1 MPAPDP
7 LSAKTTS
14 RTIRPP
20 VYLESFC
27 GGIGLSLTQD
37 AATSTKPRPEPMPLT
52 KGLTVRQVLA
62 NERGSG
68 GSTLR
73 LLFAGV
79 GDARHVYRT
88 LADVAG
94 QLAELDASR
103 EHSTEE
109 LTVNLVVN
117 DHTPEILARS
127 WVMLSLMYEL
137 GLAEHTLKTAQLDA
151 DAKAGREG
159 DAAASDGKSSDSVAR
174 AHSRV
179 DLLRAVL
186 FETYLSPIAT
196 PLVDRVV
203 KKTMQDHP
211 IDGESPWGGRCGDGM
226 TTDALTATF
235 EDWRTNPLNV
245 TPEDMHAYVEVD
257 GRDYDPVG
265 GLSRMSDN
273 DNAQKQKALEETIV
287 KAAAWPIDQL
297 RTLLTQANVTFSA
310 SDDHGSLLEKATP
323 VFASAMNVDQSRDP
337 TEEHM
342 LYGPILL
349 DVNDTAYWE
358 AAQCYKYYRMLSYPE
373 WPDDIEEQVIGKKWS
388 DTAGLFVRHVLP
400 HMKPN
405 VTFIHR
411 EFRDAQ
417 RCGKKQSGN
426 PFTVMLDL
434 LGGRAQLER
443 EYETRPKPFLNPDPS
458 VATEATHKALYQT
471 LGPLFGAAG
480 SAIFRLASAGGLDV
494 QFFSGDMCGVGHQLQ
509 RAAEESPEPHGRSQF
524 SAIFCSNVPDY
535 TGMLPMFLSFAPLL
549 EPQGLLLHNC
559 LLNCSVWSS
568 MDEYLH
574 ATTRIPRC
582 DLTPNLLGVEF
593 ITGGIWAGEQ
603 ICWQPS
609 VTDKGPDSAK
619 MLMEWLHDLFLAIV
633 MPPKR
638 AADQYI
644 VEACPLTLDSFF
656 RLLDHLHRSG
666 RVPTHW
672 IAEALQ
678 PLLGS
683 SITTRAQAPIRSP
696 TPPAKSPLLDLRRKA
711 EVVDLRPFHTELVRL
726 WGLWS
731 DRLGLAVPT
740 ATVCPSSSG
749 TATMSTVLAKSP
761 GTGAA
766 TPMGMFRGE
775 RQLNC
780 LPVCA
785 CAIVTHPSESVL
797 RNLCAGFSAAAAAAN
812 SSGGGESI
820 EQMMA
825 QMMGLPPP
833 PSMFPAGKQAVLT
846 QQIMIEQCPGGALHL
861 FSCFHWDHT
870 TGRLSV
876 TIPLEIL
883 TEWETANCW
892 AAMFVYR
899 TDSPGSG
906 FRPPIVASLGSA
918 NSGVIKTTRQP

>member
-1 MPAPDP
+1 
-7 LSAKTTS
+7 
-14 RTIRPP
+14 
-20 VYLESFC
+20 
-27 GGIGLSLTQD
+27 
-37 AATSTKPRPEPMPLT
+37 MPLK

-62 NERGSG
+62 NERGCG

-109 LTVNLVVN
+109 LKVNLVVN

-137 GLAEHTLKTAQLDA
+137 GLAEHMLKTAQLDA
-151 DAKAGREG
+151 DAGREV
-159 DAAASDGKSSDSVAR
+159 DAAASDGKASDSVAR
-174 AHSRV
+174 AHARV
-179 DLLRAVL
+179 DLLHEVL

-203 KKTMQDHP
+203 KKTMKDHP

-235 EDWRTNPLNV
+235 EAWRTNPLNI
-245 TPEDMHAYVEVD
+245 TPEDMYGYIQVD
-257 GRDYDPVG
+257 GGDYDPVG
-265 GLSRMSDN
+265 GLARMSDN
-273 DNAQKQKALEETIV
+273 DNAQNQKALEETMA
-287 KAAAWPIDQL
+287 KAATWPIEQL
-297 RTLLTQANVTFSA
+297 RTLLTKANIPLSA
-310 SDDHGSLLEKATP
+310 SDDHSSLLEKLTP
-323 VFASAMNVDQSRDP
+323 VLASAMNSHQSRDP
-337 TEEHM
+337 AEQHL

-349 DVNDTAYWE
+349 DINDTAYWE
-358 AAQCYKYYRMLSYPE
+358 ATQCYKYYRMLSYPE
-373 WPDDIEEQVIGKKWS
+373 WPDDIEEEVVGKKWS
-388 DTAGLFVRHVLP
+388 ETAGLFVRHVLP
-400 HMKPN
+400 QMKPN

-417 RCGKKQSGN
+417 RSGKTQSGN

-434 LGGRAQLER
+434 LGGQAQLER
-443 EYETRPKPFLNPDPS
+443 EYETRPNKPSLNPDPS
-458 VATEATHKALYQT
+458 VATEATHKELYRT
-471 LGPLFGAAG
+471 LGPLFGAAS

-509 RAAEESPEPHGRSQF
+509 RAAEESSEPYSRSQF

-535 TGMLPMFLSFAPLL
+535 VGMLPTFLSFAPLL
-549 EPQGLLLHNC
+549 EPEGLLLHNC

-582 DLTPNLLGVEF
+582 DLTPSLLGVEF
-593 ITGGIWAGEQ
+593 VTGGIWAGEQ

-609 VTDKGPDSAK
+609 VTAKGPDSAK
-619 MLMEWLHDLFLAIV
+619 TLMEWLHDLFLAIV

-638 AADQYI
+638 AADQYM
-644 VEACPLTLDSFF
+644 VEVCPLTLDSFF

-683 SITTRAQAPIRSP
+683 SIATRAQAPVRSP
-696 TPPAKSPLLDLRRKA
+696 TPPAKSPLLDPRRKA
-711 EVVDLRPFHTELVRL
+711 KVVDLRPFHTELVRL

-761 GTGAA
+761 RSGMA
-766 TPMGMFRGE
+766 TPMMMFGGE
-775 RQLNC
+775 QQLNC
-780 LPVCA
+780 FPVCV

-797 RNLCAGFSAAAAAAN
+797 RNLCTGFSAAAAN
-812 SSGGGESI
+812 SGGGGEI
-820 EQMMA
+820 MKNMMA

-833 PSMFPAGKQAVLT
+833 PSMFPAGNQAQLT
-846 QQIMIEQCPGGALHL
+846 QQVMIEQCPGGALHL

-876 TIPLEIL
+876 NVPLEIL

-899 TDSPGSG
+899 SDSPDSG

-918 NSGVIKTTRQP
+918 NGVIKTTRQP